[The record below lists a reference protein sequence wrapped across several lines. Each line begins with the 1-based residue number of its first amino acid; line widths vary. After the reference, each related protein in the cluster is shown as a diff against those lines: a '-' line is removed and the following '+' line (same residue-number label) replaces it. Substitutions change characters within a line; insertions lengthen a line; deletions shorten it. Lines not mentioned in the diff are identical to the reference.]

1 MADDYPDFPHEDS
14 KGRRLIL
21 CIRCMESNLKN
32 PAWTPRQAITV
43 SPIQGAICLYH
54 FLGSDMRVDI

>member
-1 MADDYPDFPHEDS
+1 MSDGYPDFASTDS
-14 KGRRLIL
+14 SGRRLIL
-21 CIRCMESNLKN
+21 CIRCLQSNLEN
-32 PAWTPRQAITV
+32 PEWKPRQAITV